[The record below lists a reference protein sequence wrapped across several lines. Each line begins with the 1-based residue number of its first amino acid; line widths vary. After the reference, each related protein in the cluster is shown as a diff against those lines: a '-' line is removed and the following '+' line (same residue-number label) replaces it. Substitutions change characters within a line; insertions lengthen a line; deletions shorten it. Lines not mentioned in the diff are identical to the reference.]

1 MTNIITLDLGGHSVG
16 VTVKRSAQAQRI
28 SLRIDPVRGP
38 VMVLPAKARLAD
50 AERFLLAHR
59 IWLAERLARLPGKV
73 ALADGTSV
81 PILGVPHPICH
92 APEARRGVWIEDGA
106 LMVSGRP
113 EHVGRRAADFLK
125 AEAKRLILPQAHG
138 LAERIGRKPGR
149 VTVKDTRS
157 RWGSCSSAGDLAFS
171 WRLVLA
177 PDWVL
182 TYVVAHEVAHLAEMN
197 HSPAFWA
204 VVDSLVGDPRPAKAW
219 LKSHG
224 PGLHRYDCAPKGAC
238 ATTEA

>member
-1 MTNIITLDLGGHSVG
+1 VTDIISLDLGGRCVD
-16 VTVKRSAQAQRI
+16 VTVKRSALARRV

-38 VMVLPAKARLAD
+38 VMVLPPKAKLAE

-73 ALADGTSV
+73 ALADGTAV
-81 PILGVPHPICH
+81 PILGVPHPIRH
-92 APEARRGVWIEDGA
+92 APNAKRGVWIEDGA
-106 LMVSGRP
+106 LMVSGGS
-113 EHVGRRAADFLK
+113 EHVGRRVTDFLK
-125 AEAKRLILPQAHG
+125 AEAKRLILPQAAE
-138 LAERIGRKPGR
+138 LAARIGRKPGR
-149 VTVKDTRS
+149 VSVKDTRS

-204 VVDSLVGDPRPAKAW
+204 VVEGLVGDPRRAKAW

-224 PGLHRYDCAPKGAC
+224 PGLHRFDAC
-238 ATTEA
+238 ATTGA